1 MILFLDSNLFKNN
14 LKQFYRNY
22 GKSQIKINKAPSE

>member
-14 LKQFYRNY
+14 PKQLYRNY